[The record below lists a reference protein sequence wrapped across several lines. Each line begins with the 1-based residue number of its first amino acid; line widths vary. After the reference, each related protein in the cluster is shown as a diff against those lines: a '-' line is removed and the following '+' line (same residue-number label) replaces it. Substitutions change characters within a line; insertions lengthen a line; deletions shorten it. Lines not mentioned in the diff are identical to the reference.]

1 MYGHW
6 VYFLYHCT
14 NLILLVLLSD
24 LASAFYLKYFS
35 GYFNNPQ
42 ATKLTIDEQGW
53 VHTGDLGYF
62 DEGGQ
67 LFVVD
72 RIKELIKFKGFQVTF
87 NLVIFGYLLIYNL
100 IESLLFHRNNIR
112 EGKAPYFLWECVP
125 FDIIF
130 VWRWMGAGFFSQ
142 RGSFKLAWEFFGD
155 EIKEGVEGCPVGFIL
170 TWRNCRAFET

>member
-1 MYGHW
+1 MLINYNFINLQTMYGHW

-53 VHTGDLGYF
+53 VRTGDLGYF

-72 RIKELIKFKGFQVTF
+72 RIKELIKFKGFQVTLIWWF
-87 NLVIFGYLLIYNL
+87 LDIYLYIILLNLCYFIEIISEKARLLIFYGNVYPL
-100 IESLLFHRNNIR
+100 ILSLF
-112 EGKAPYFLWECVP
+112 
-125 FDIIF
+125 
-130 VWRWMGAGFFSQ
+130 
-142 RGSFKLAWEFFGD
+142 
-155 EIKEGVEGCPVGFIL
+155 GVEWVLASSVREALLSWHEHFLGMK
-170 TWRNCRAFET
+170 